1 MIFHAC
7 RRHQSLAGLA
17 ALTFAVSIHTVPLLQ
32 PVYMMDLTHSDAM
45 EWGMAWHLA
54 MGCFCFNIIRFINQP
69 LYLQTFSLLPHA
81 LSLLLDSNS
90 TDMRTSD
97 IIPPFYFLLCSISF
111 VLCFRQENFYSFVFK
126 SIGLSITSIFFYFID
141 FYSNL
146 Y

>member
-7 RRHQSLAGLA
+7 RQHPVFGWAGSSDFLLFLFIQFLSFQS
-17 ALTFAVSIHTVPLLQ
+17 
-32 PVYMMDLTHSDAM
+32 VYMMDLTHSDAL
-45 EWGMAWHLA
+45 WNGVWPGHLA

-97 IIPPFYFLLCSISF
+97 IIPPFYFLLCSIHFSCA
-111 VLCFRQENFYSFVFK
+111 LLQTK
-126 SIGLSITSIFFYFID
+126 GISIHLSSRVHWT
-141 FYSNL
+141 L
-146 Y
+146 YHLHFLLLY